1 MNLSRIFLVTA
12 DHLLLKCVYIFVYL
26 VTLLS
31 RDFVSL
37 SNGEMKTYDRE
48 DGINWS

>member
-1 MNLSRIFLVTA
+1 MTD
-12 DHLLLKCVYIFVYL
+12 DHLLLKHVYIFVYL

-31 RDFVSL
+31 RDVVSL
-37 SNGEMKTYDRE
+37 SNGEMKVYDRE